1 VWLIT
6 NPRLREMAENLLAEA
21 EERHDRKGEKVR
33 FFSEGPRGAA
43 SWEHPRRVLYK
54 AEAMDKGTNT
64 RFIVTT
70 RTDEPKELHEFC
82 ARSGQSENWIKDFN
96 VHIKA
101 DRLSWHRFIAN
112 QFRHLLHAA
121 AILADGRLEEEA
133 RGERSAADAIRHN
146 WTPCAKAHQD
156 WRKGQR
162 APHKDPRVSCLGP
175 SRTRLMARPFGSP
188 MTLVSNPD

>member
-1 VWLIT
+1 VGLIT
-6 NPRLREMAENLLAEA
+6 SPRLREMAEDLLAKVEV
-21 EERHDRKGEKVR
+21 RHDRKVEKVR
-33 FFSEGPRGAA
+33 FFSEGPCGTA
-43 SWEHPRRVLYK
+43 SWEHARRVLYK
-54 AEAMDKGTNT
+54 VEAMDKGTNT
-64 RFIVTT
+64 RFIVTI
-70 RTDEPKELHEFC
+70 RTDEPKELHEFN
-82 ARSGQSENWIKDFN
+82 ARREQSENWIKDFN
-96 VHIKA
+96 VHIKTA
-101 DRLSWHRFIAN
+101 PLSCLRFIAN

-162 APHKDPRVSCLGP
+162 APHKDPRVSYLGP

-188 MTLVSNPD
+188 MTLVSNLD